1 MRVPVQRQAVASLLT
16 ACLLSLGS
24 WLASASTHWVVT
36 EDGRIQSQVY
46 NFLMSQVKNIYVL
59 VNNKTSL
66 YQKSVHRKRRV

>member
-46 NFLMSQVKNIYVL
+46 SLSTSNFDNP
-59 VNNKTSL
+59 
-66 YQKSVHRKRRV
+66 